1 MAQVCAGRGAL
12 STAVRFAAVSAPLD
26 TASLAERIDEYGP
39 VAHLV
44 TVSADGAPHVVAVR
58 VEQRDGD
65 LVVAAGRHTAANAAE
80 RPGVTLLWAAPAGRH
95 YSLIVDGT
103 ARPRPEAPVPSLAV
117 TPSRAVLHRTPE
129 GDPSAPNCITVL

>member
-1 MAQVCAGRGAL
+1 M
-12 STAVRFAAVSAPLD
+12 D
-26 TASLAERIDEYGP
+26 TASLADRVQEYGP

-44 TVSADGAPHVVAVR
+44 TVSFEGAPHVVAVR

-65 LVVAAGRHTAANAAE
+65 LVVGAGRHTAANAAA

-103 ARPRPEAPVPSLAV
+103 ARARPETVTASLAI
-117 TPSRAVLHRTPE
+117 TPTRAVLHRTPE